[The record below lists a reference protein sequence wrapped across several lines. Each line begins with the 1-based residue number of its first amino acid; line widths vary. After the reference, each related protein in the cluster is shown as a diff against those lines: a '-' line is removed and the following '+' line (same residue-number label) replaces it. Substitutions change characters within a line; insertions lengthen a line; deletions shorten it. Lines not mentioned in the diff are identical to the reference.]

1 SAWPSSIRCSP
12 SSRVSPGGRD
22 DLPGARHRLLPVP
35 HRGRPHRVP
44 ASRGYG
50 ADRADRV
57 PGAGAMSGDREWR
70 VSWQREGRRRK
81 FVTFKTRA
89 SAERRATRVAGE
101 TEDDLHWMCD
111 EGHGYTNLGP

>member
-1 SAWPSSIRCSP
+1 
-12 SSRVSPGGRD
+12 
-22 DLPGARHRLLPVP
+22 
-35 HRGRPHRVP
+35 
-44 ASRGYG
+44 
-50 ADRADRV
+50 
-57 PGAGAMSGDREWR
+57 MSGDREWR

-111 EGHGYTNLGP
+111 EGHGYTNLGPEGIAYSCMPPVIGPVLIEERRVLPWHPLVTVPR